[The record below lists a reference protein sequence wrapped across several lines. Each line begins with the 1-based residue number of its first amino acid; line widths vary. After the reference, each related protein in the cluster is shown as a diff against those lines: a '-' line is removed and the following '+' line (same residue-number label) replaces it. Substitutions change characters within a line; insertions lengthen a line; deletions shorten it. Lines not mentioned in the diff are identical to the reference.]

1 MVMMKVWKLVG
12 VTSLAAMGA
21 AMPVQADTI
30 FGLYAGAQLWNMDGD
45 GTFGNADQSSEG
57 TVDFDSEK
65 QNVFYVAIEHP
76 IPFVPNL
83 KFKRTDLEDQGSG
96 NASFKFEDFDFSGGF
111 TADVDFSHTDIIL
124 YYEILDNVVSL
135 DVGLNVMQMDG
146 HVVVN
151 GVDALNNPRTERVD
165 FDGYIPTLYLAAEAA
180 LPLTGLSIGGEISG
194 LAVGGSSF
202 YDYQVQIQYNV
213 IDNMAV
219 DVGLQLGYRATGLK
233 LDDVDNLDTDLTFS
247 GPYAGIQVHF

>member
-1 MVMMKVWKLVG
+1 MMKVWQLVG

-21 AMPVQADTI
+21 AMPVQADTV

-45 GTFGNADQSSEG
+45 GTFGNADQSSDG
-57 TVDFDSEK
+57 QVDFKGEN

-76 IPFVPNL
+76 IPFVPNV
-83 KFKRTDLEDQGSG
+83 KFKSTDLEDQGSG
-96 NASFKFEDFDFSGGF
+96 NVNFTFEGINFIGQVA
-111 TADVDFSHTDIIL
+111 ADVDFSHQDIIL
-124 YYEILDNVVSL
+124 YYEILDNLVSL

-146 HVVVN
+146 HVTVTD
-151 GVDALNNPRTERVD
+151 GTQTESVE

-180 LPLTGLSIGGEISG
+180 LPFTGLSVGGEISG
-194 LAVGGSSF
+194 LAAGGSSF

-213 IDNMAV
+213 IDNMAI

-233 LDDVDNLDTDLTFS
+233 LDDVDNLDTDLSFS
-247 GPYAGIQVHF
+247 GPYAGLQVHF